1 MIFQSFPAFFAVYIP
16 LVILAIFA
24 IIFEEKLIAFE
35 QKIKIQVKKLF
46 KVSKK
51 SKSTWKYFYKGE

>member
-1 MIFQSFPAFFAVYIP
+1 MIFNSFPAFFAVYIP

-35 QKIKIQVKKLF
+35 QRIKIQVKKLF
-46 KVSKK
+46 KGGKVKK
-51 SKSTWKYFYKGE
+51 LLMFC

>member
-35 QKIKIQVKKLF
+35 QRIKIQVKKLF
-46 KVSKK
+46 KGGK
-51 SKSTWKYFYKGE
+51 

>member
-24 IIFEEKLIAFE
+24 IIFE
-35 QKIKIQVKKLF
+35 
-46 KVSKK
+46 KK
-51 SKSTWKYFYKGE
+51 SPSRETEHKSAALPAKRAGGKHYEIS

>member
-24 IIFEEKLIAFE
+24 IIFEEKLIVFE
-35 QKIKIQVKKLF
+35 QRIRIQVKKLF
-46 KVSKK
+46 KGGK
-51 SKSTWKYFYKGE
+51 

>member
-1 MIFQSFPAFFAVYIP
+1 MIFNSFPAFFAVYIP

-35 QKIKIQVKKLF
+35 QRIRIQVKKLF
-46 KVSKK
+46 KGGK
-51 SKSTWKYFYKGE
+51 

>member
-1 MIFQSFPAFFAVYIP
+1 MIFNSFPAFFAVYIP

-35 QKIKIQVKKLF
+35 QKIKLHIEQLF
-46 KVSKK
+46 KGGK
-51 SKSTWKYFYKGE
+51 